1 MTADSTY
8 TKGFMVDKLIGKK
21 VMISGMVIEIV
32 SEDGERWETRNITTK
47 ETVFFKKSVLEQ
59 AIKLGKAEVISEV
72 EGQD

>member
-8 TKGFMVDKLIGKK
+8 TKDFMVDKLIGKK

-59 AIKLGKAEVISEV
+59 AIKLGKAEVIAEADAK
-72 EGQD
+72 E